1 MTYGLIFYAM
11 RTRTSTER
19 KKELIFLFFCLFPR
33 KDRRGEK
40 VPIFFFSEH
49 NAFYGHESGACV
61 CECE

>member
-19 KKELIFLFFCLFPR
+19 KKELIFFFCLFPR

-40 VPIFFFSEH
+40 VHHFFFSEH
-49 NAFYGHESGACV
+49 NAFNEHESGASV